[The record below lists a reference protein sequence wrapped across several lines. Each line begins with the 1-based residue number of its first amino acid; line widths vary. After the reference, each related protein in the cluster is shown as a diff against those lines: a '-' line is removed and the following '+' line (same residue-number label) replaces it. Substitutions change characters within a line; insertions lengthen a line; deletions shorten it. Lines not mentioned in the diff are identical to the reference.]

1 MPRKSVAVL
10 AVLAATGAALA
21 AAPAASAQA
30 VVIQPGIE
38 IATDVGGCTANFVF
52 DGTGSQAGKVFI
64 GTAAHCVEAVGDDVS
79 TGSGVVFG
87 DVAHLGDQDASA
99 TDYAFIQ
106 VRSAY
111 VSSVK
116 AAVKG
121 HPTMPTG
128 VTKAADTASGDL
140 IQFSG
145 YGLGFGLTPPTQEQR
160 VGFIA
165 NDDADIYEVVGP
177 VIFGD
182 SGGPLAHISS
192 KGAYGIVSRLCL
204 GSVCWVEGPTI
215 EGSLA
220 KAAADGFTVTLR
232 TV

>member
-1 MPRKSVAVL
+1 MTRKSVALL
-10 AVLAATGAALA
+10 AALAATAAALA
-21 AAPAASAQA
+21 AAPAANAQTL
-30 VVIQPGIE
+30 VIQPGIE
-38 IATDVGGCTANFVF
+38 IATPIGGCTANFVF
-52 DGTGSQAGKVFI
+52 DGGGKVYL
-64 GTAAHCVEAVGDDVS
+64 GTAAHCVEKIGDDIS
-79 TGSGVVFG
+79 TNNIVWG
-87 DVAHLGDQDASA
+87 DVAHIGNADTSQD
-99 TDYAFIQ
+99 DYAFIE

-121 HPTMPTG
+121 HPSMPTG
-128 VTKAADTASGDL
+128 VTKASATSAGDT

-160 VGFIA
+160 VGIVV
-165 NDDADIYEVVGP
+165 NDNADIYEVLGP

-182 SGGPLAHISS
+182 SGGPLAHIPS

-204 GSVCWVEGPTI
+204 GSLCWVEGPTI

-220 KAAADGFTVTLR
+220 KAAAKGFTVTLR